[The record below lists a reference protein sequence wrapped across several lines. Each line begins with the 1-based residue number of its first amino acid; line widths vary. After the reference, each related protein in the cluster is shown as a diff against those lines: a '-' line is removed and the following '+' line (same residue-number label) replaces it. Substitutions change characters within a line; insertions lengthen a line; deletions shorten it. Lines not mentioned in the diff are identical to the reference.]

1 MIALLLD
8 HLWQSTLFVLV
19 IGLLAWL
26 LRKNG
31 AHVRYW
37 LWLAASMKFLVPF
50 SLLTLSG
57 AQLGSIT
64 AQGPRFDQ
72 LGKWVEMTLAP
83 ASAQAGSAAAT
94 PRPDQATAG
103 SLPASAEIP
112 DPESQPAGTRAMP
125 AIAVLGGLV
134 WLTGAGL
141 VFALWLSRWLRVRRL
156 VNEAV
161 GFRSALAAGMPMPVL
176 ESPSSVEPGIA
187 GIFRPVLLLPR
198 GIDARLP
205 AAQLRAVLAHELAH
219 WRRRDNL
226 TASLHMLV
234 EVVFWFHPLV
244 WWIGGRLIR
253 EREHA
258 CDEAVLRLGE
268 SSLEYAEGILNVCQ
282 YYVAPPLR
290 SAAISGGDLRLRIQ
304 KITTNLT
311 PEALD
316 MKRKAL
322 LAGLAL
328 AVIAAPM
335 LIGALGT
342 ARAAA
347 VTTLREPGNAALE
360 ALYQDAL
367 REGQVSVVIM
377 DARDGNWMSA
387 AFAEAFPGIKIEII
401 PVLGHL
407 PLVINDAQSA
417 RPRLDVILTSLIE
430 AHALDEAAYL
440 ASPDWAPFNLAANR
454 LGLSDRFAFTNNI
467 VYTLAYD
474 ERRVDGQTVPVAWR
488 DLLDPRYRGIMS
500 TNAFVMPRVLAG
512 LGISWGQAEA
522 DSYARELV
530 DRQDI
535 LVQFG
540 DARLYFLEQ
549 NSARRFYLGMASTV
563 TEQWE
568 SQNLPSGYVV
578 PEPVIMEQQ
587 GTAVLATAPHPAA
600 ARLLAGW
607 LASEQAKAIRH
618 REAQSSDLLPD
629 SNDPLAV
636 ALRARKVGIVYD
648 TSAAVR
654 DRTRLAEGFQ
664 SMFAPDSYNPY
675 RPLPPFRNPF
685 LPGVSELR

>member
-1 MIALLLD
+1 MLD
-8 HLWQSTLFVLV
+8 HVWQSTLFVLV
-19 IGLLAWL
+19 IGLLSLL

-37 LWLAASMKFLVPF
+37 LWLAASVKFLVPF
-50 SLLTLSG
+50 SLLVLAG
-57 AQLGSIT
+57 AQFGSLG
-64 AQGPRFDQ
+64 AEDPRMGQ
-72 LGKWVEMTLAP
+72 LGRWVGMTLAP
-83 ASAQAGSAAAT
+83 ASAQAGPVTIAAEPESAIAEL
-94 PRPDQATAG
+94 Q
-103 SLPASAEIP
+103 PASGELAGP
-112 DPESQPAGTRAMP
+112 ASQHTQERSLLAV
-125 AIAVLGGLV
+125 IAGLV
-134 WLTGAGL
+134 WLAGACL
-141 VFALWLSRWLRVRRL
+141 VLTLWLARWLRLRRL
-156 VNEAV
+156 VHEAV
-161 GFRSALAAGMPMPVL
+161 VLRSPLPVDMPMPVL

-198 GIDARLP
+198 GIADRLP
-205 AAQLRAVLAHELAH
+205 AAQLRAILTHELAH
-219 WRRRDNL
+219 WRRRDNF

-234 EVVFWFHPLV
+234 EVLFWFHPLV

-268 SSLEYAEGILNVCQ
+268 SPHEYAEGILNVCQ

-304 KITTNLT
+304 NITTNPT

-316 MKRKAL
+316 MKSKGL
-322 LAGLAL
+322 LTGLAL
-328 AVIAAPM
+328 AIVAVPM
-335 LIGALGT
+335 LIGTMGT

-347 VTTLREPGNAALE
+347 TTVRDPQNAALE
-360 ALYQDAL
+360 TLYQAAL
-367 REGQVSVVIM
+367 REGEVTVVIM

-387 AFAEAFPGIKIEII
+387 AFAEAFPGIRIRIL

-407 PLVINDAQSA
+407 PLILSDAQSP
-417 RPRLDVILTSLIE
+417 RPALDVILTSLIE
-430 AHALDEAAYL
+430 AQALDDAGYL
-440 ASPDWAPFNLAANR
+440 ASTDWRPFKVAASR
-454 LGLSDRFAFTNNI
+454 VSLDGRFAHTNNI

-488 DLLDPRYRGIMS
+488 ELLEPRYRGIMS

-512 LGISWGQAEA
+512 LGISWGQAGA
-522 DSYARELV
+522 HSYARELV
-530 DRQDI
+530 DRQEV

-540 DARLYFLEQ
+540 DAALYFLDQ
-549 NSARRFYLGMASTV
+549 NSPRRFYLGMASTI

-607 LASEQAKAIRH
+607 LASEQARALRH
-618 REAQSSDLLPD
+618 REAQASDLLPD

-636 ALRARKVGIVYD
+636 ALRGRNVAIVYD
-648 TSAAVR
+648 TPEAVR
-654 DRTRLAEGFQ
+654 ARTRLAEGFQ
-664 SMFAPDSYNPY
+664 SLFAPDAYNPY
-675 RPLPPFRNPF
+675 QPLPRLRGPFVLEVPE
-685 LPGVSELR
+685 LPLR